1 MSDGRSGDLT
11 GAERLATVPN
21 LITLVRLLCLPLY
34 LWLLLVL
41 DERVAAAVLL
51 ALLGTTDWMDGFVAR
66 RYRQA
71 STTGKVLDPV
81 VDRLLFFVGIG
92 GIIAV
97 DGAPL
102 WIAVAVLV
110 RESLVSVAT
119 VVLALLGA
127 RRIDVTRFGKAATL
141 ALMFAF
147 PLFLGGTTDLAVA
160 PVLWALGWIAAIPGL
175 ALSYYA
181 AALYIPLA
189 RAALRDRDRNGQA
202 AQAG

>member
-1 MSDGRSGDLT
+1 
-11 GAERLATVPN
+11 
-21 LITLVRLLCLPLY
+21 
-34 LWLLLVL
+34 
-41 DERVAAAVLL
+41 
-51 ALLGTTDWMDGFVAR
+51 MDGFVAR

-119 VVLALLGA
+119 VVLAVLGA
-127 RRIDVTRFGKAATL
+127 RRIDVTWFGKAATL

-147 PLFLGGTTDLAVA
+147 PLFLAGTTDLAVA

-175 ALSYYA
+175 VLSYYA

-189 RAALRDRDRNGQA
+189 RAALRNRNGNGQA